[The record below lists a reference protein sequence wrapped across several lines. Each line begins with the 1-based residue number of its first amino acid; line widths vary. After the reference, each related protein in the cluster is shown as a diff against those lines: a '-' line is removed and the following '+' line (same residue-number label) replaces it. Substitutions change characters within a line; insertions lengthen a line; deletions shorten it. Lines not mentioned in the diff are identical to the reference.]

1 MAAQLTA
8 TIAAGGSAIAL
19 LVVAAT
25 PSMAAA
31 PAALP
36 ISGSAAAVGA
46 EATPAPQTRASSV
59 TAVVSTTQNSGA
71 GSLRAALVAANRR
84 SKKTVTTI
92 TFSTAGTIVLT
103 SNLTP
108 ITRRVVINATS
119 APGYVSGG
127 APVVG
132 LNANGKDAFRF
143 DSGSA
148 GSQLLGVAVTK
159 ARGNGVTLNAGGIT
173 VNDNHIGLT
182 VSGSAAGNRGSG
194 VYVARSSKKNKIGIN
209 PSKASGA
216 IGNVISANRGAGI
229 RVSGSS
235 ANVIQANR
243 IGTNR
248 SGTAAVAN
256 RRAGLELINGASK
269 NRVGGTVYI
278 DSATGTTN
286 NPTGTKGQVP
296 EVYVVPPQGNLISGN
311 RSDGVLVSSRANKNL
326 FNGNFIGTNAAGTG
340 ALGNAGDGIRVI
352 NADGTVLRGCTVT
365 DNPFVYYNV
374 VSGNRKNGLHVTN
387 SDNTVVQA
395 NFFGIGMDNTTTVAN
410 GGNGMLF
417 DGNSRK
423 PHVGG
428 VIPLGN
434 VSAGNRQNG
443 IAVKGRVTGF
453 ITFNT
458 FGGLL
463 AFKGAAPNRQNGL
476 LVTATGGNNLA
487 RTNVFS
493 GNVGNGIE
501 ISGNARGMTVD
512 PNLVGLNTKGD
523 GPLRNG
529 KNGVLVAGNAHN
541 NTIGGSRQSVI
552 PQNAF
557 SGNVGYGLVFSGNA
571 NRNRVYNTFIGT
583 EVAKTLPVPNL
594 KGGVLISGRAHN
606 NYIGARGKE
615 KLNVIAGNI
624 GFGVELTSK
633 TRSNS
638 VINNKIGKGRVGLPV
653 PNSKGTVSNKGK
665 KNVIRRNDT
674 N

>member
-1 MAAQLTA
+1 MAARLTSTLA
-8 TIAAGGSAIAL
+8 TFGSAIAL
-19 LVVAAT
+19 IAVSATPTLALAPTSLAAAGAAAT
-25 PSMAAA
+25 
-31 PAALP
+31 
-36 ISGSAAAVGA
+36 VGTQA
-46 EATPAPQTRASSV
+46 SPAPQARAGSA
-59 TAVVSTTQNSGA
+59 TAVVSNTRSSGA
-71 GSLRAALVAANRR
+71 GSLRAALVAANKR
-84 SKKTVTTI
+84 SKTTATTI
-92 TFSTAGTIVLT
+92 TFATAGTIVLT

-108 ITRRVVINATS
+108 IKRRVIINATT

-143 DSGSA
+143 DAGSA
-148 GSQLLGVAVTK
+148 GSQLLGIAVTR

-173 VNDNHIGLT
+173 VNYNQIGLT
-182 VSGSAAGNRGSG
+182 VAGNAAGNRGSG
-194 VYVARSSKKNKIGIN
+194 IYIARASKKNKIGMN

-216 IGNVISANRGAGI
+216 VGNVISANRGAGI
-229 RVSGSS
+229 RISGSS

-248 SGTAAVAN
+248 SGTAALGN
-256 RRAGLELINGASK
+256 RRAGLELVNGAAK
-269 NRVGGTVYI
+269 NKIGGTVYT
-278 DSATGTTN
+278 DSATGKTN
-286 NPTGTKGQVP
+286 NPTGTKGQVA

-311 RSDGVLVSSRANKNL
+311 RSDGVLISSRANKNV

-340 ALGNAGDGIRVI
+340 ALANAGNGMRVI

-374 VSGNRKNGLHVTN
+374 LSGNRKNGLHVTD

-410 GGNGMLF
+410 RGNGMLF
-417 DGNSRK
+417 DGNSKK

-434 VSAGNRQNG
+434 VAAGNRQNG

-493 GNVGNGIE
+493 GNLGNGIE

-529 KNGVLVAGNAHN
+529 KNGVLVTGNAHN
-541 NTIGGSRQSVI
+541 NTIGGV
-552 PQNAF
+552 
-557 SGNVGYGLVFSGNA
+557 
-571 NRNRVYNTFIGT
+571 
-583 EVAKTLPVPNL
+583 
-594 KGGVLISGRAHN
+594 
-606 NYIGARGKE
+606 
-615 KLNVIAGNI
+615 
-624 GFGVELTSK
+624 
-633 TRSNS
+633 
-638 VINNKIGKGRVGLPV
+638 
-653 PNSKGTVSNKGK
+653 
-665 KNVIRRNDT
+665 
-674 N
+674 